1 MSIRKARLRLLTIP
15 EYLTTH
21 PQFTDGQVR
30 HALRNRAANGLAEHT
45 FRRTVGKR
53 DILLDP
59 AAYTAHLTG
68 LVPA

>member
-1 MSIRKARLRLLTIP
+1 MSIKKRLRLLTIP

-30 HALRNRAANGLAEHT
+30 HALRNRATNGLAEHT
-45 FRRTVGKR
+45 FRRAVGKR

-59 AAYTAHLTG
+59 AAYTAHLTAV
-68 LVPA
+68 VPA